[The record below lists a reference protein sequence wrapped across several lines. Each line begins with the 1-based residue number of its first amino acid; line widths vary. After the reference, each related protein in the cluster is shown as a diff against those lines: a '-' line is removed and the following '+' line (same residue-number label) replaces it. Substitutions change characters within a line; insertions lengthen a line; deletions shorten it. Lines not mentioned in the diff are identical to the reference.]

1 VHLRS
6 EQGAQH
12 VDGLFDGS
20 VEAIALGGHDGH
32 RRGGRRAMEQMTVD
46 GANHLLPLT
55 HPAELADLV
64 TSGRVVAEGL
74 FQRA

>member
-1 VHLRS
+1 
-6 EQGAQH
+6 
-12 VDGLFDGS
+12 
-20 VEAIALGGHDGH
+20 
-32 RRGGRRAMEQMTVD
+32 MEQMTVD

-74 FQRA
+74 FQRT